1 MAPNCPETT
10 MSKND
15 WDAALDEWVTEE
27 RERLGGPPE
36 PEEVVAFL
44 RGELPEA
51 DAARVQALLVYYHEL
66 TSLLD
71 EKLERKRPATRWLPV
86 AASLLIAVVAI
97 IQLTQSRRKP
107 QQPYVMATK
116 HELRSVLMRGET
128 RPAPPYV
135 LPDNETQYRLA
146 PVLSDP
152 PRDPAYRLEL
162 VYLSDATPR
171 RVWISGLVQPPFE
184 IVVPREFLG
193 DGLYQLNVLGVDG
206 ARTHVVEQFRFRT
219 PQDRGDQ
226 SISGA
231 LRRSKPRLTDTAA
244 HVPQGAAINAAGRAG
259 TQGPAIS
266 AAGRAGTPQN
276 RGGGIFSTK

>member
-1 MAPNCPETT
+1 

-51 DAARVQALLVYYHEL
+51 DAARVQALLVYYPEL

-71 EKLERKRPATRWLPV
+71 ERVERKRPALRWLPL
-86 AASLLIAVVAI
+86 AASLLIAGIAVV
-97 IQLTQSRRKP
+97 QLTSSRRESH
-107 QQPYVMATK
+107 QPYVMAAK
-116 HELRSVLMRGET
+116 HELRSVLMRGGAMK
-128 RPAPPYV
+128 PPPPYA
-135 LPDNETQYRLA
+135 LPDGEEQYRLA
-146 PVLSDP
+146 PVLSEP

-162 VYLSDATPR
+162 VYLSDETPR
-171 RVWISGLVQPPFE
+171 RVWISDFMQPPFE
-184 IVVPREFLG
+184 IVVPREFLR

-206 ARTHVVEQFRFRT
+206 ARAHLVAQFQFRT
-219 PQDRGDQ
+219 PQSLGGKTD
-226 SISGA
+226 ISGA
-231 LRRSKPRLTDTAA
+231 LRRSKPRLADTAA
-244 HVPQGAAINAAGRAG
+244 RLPQGGAF
-259 TQGPAIS
+259 S